1 MRNLITRLISGF
13 FYVSLFIFATLFDAK
28 SYIAITSIFAAICIW
43 EFSKIVKFK
52 NIIPYIL
59 LGIMV
64 YFFVYPYSNSFFT
77 LDIIS
82 GGTVGGLLILIY
94 LLYSKKVIKTETL
107 SQRLFLQL
115 IYIVLPFYYLISIPF
130 VFGEYQPKIV
140 IAILIFI
147 WVNDSFAYLV
157 GKNFGK
163 RKLFESVSPKK
174 TIEGFIGG
182 WVFSLIAAFF
192 ISQQHNNSDIN
203 LVDWIIIASI
213 LSIIGT
219 IGDLVESKFKRQAN
233 VKDSGTI
240 MPGHGGMLDRL
251 DSLFFAAP
259 FVFLYLH
266 FFI

>member
-13 FYVSLFIFATLFDAK
+13 FYVSIFIFSTLFDAK

-43 EFSKIVKFK
+43 EFSKIVKSK
-52 NIIPYIL
+52 NVIPYIF
-59 LGIMV
+59 LGIML
-64 YFFVYPYSNSFFT
+64 YFFVSPYSNTFFT
-77 LDIIS
+77 TDFIS
-82 GGTVGGLLILIY
+82 GLSITGLALLIY
-94 LLYSKKVIKTETL
+94 LLYSKKSIKTETIY
-107 SQRLFLQL
+107 QRLFLQL

-130 VFGEYQPKIV
+130 VFGDYQPKIV
-140 IAILIFI
+140 ICILLFI
-147 WVNDSFAYLV
+147 WINDSFAYLV

-192 ISQQHNNSDIN
+192 ISQQHTNSDIN
-203 LVDWIIIASI
+203 LIDWIIIASI
-213 LSIIGT
+213 LSIFGT
-219 IGDLVESKFKRQAN
+219 IGDLIESKFKRQAN

-259 FVFLYLH
+259 FVILY
-266 FFI
+266 

>member
-1 MRNLITRLISGF
+1 
-13 FYVSLFIFATLFDAK
+13 
-28 SYIAITSIFAAICIW
+28 
-43 EFSKIVKFK
+43 
-52 NIIPYIL
+52 
-59 LGIMV
+59 
-64 YFFVYPYSNSFFT
+64 
-77 LDIIS
+77 
-82 GGTVGGLLILIY
+82 
-94 LLYSKKVIKTETL
+94 
-107 SQRLFLQL
+107 
-115 IYIVLPFYYLISIPF
+115 
-130 VFGEYQPKIV
+130 V